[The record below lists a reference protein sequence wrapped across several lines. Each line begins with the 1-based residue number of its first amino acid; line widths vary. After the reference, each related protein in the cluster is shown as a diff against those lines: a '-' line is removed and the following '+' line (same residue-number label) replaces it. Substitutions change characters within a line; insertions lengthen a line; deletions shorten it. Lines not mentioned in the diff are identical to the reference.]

1 MKLKASDVIEIYE
14 SLTKIAD
21 REIDFNTACI
31 IANDLKV
38 LTPSKEVT
46 DKRRDSIVAKYAV
59 KTAEGNIEQDENG
72 NIKIVDA
79 NSFMKEM
86 DELLKSETDIDIK
99 LIPKDSIK
107 ELHISAKDVMGLMH
121 ILED

>member
-46 DKRRDSIVAKYAV
+46 DKRRDSIVSKYAV
-59 KTAEGNIEQDENG
+59 KTADGNIEQDENG
-72 NIKIVDA
+72 NIKIADA

-107 ELHISAKDVMGLMH
+107 ELQISAKDVMGLMY

>member
-31 IANDLKV
+31 IVNDLKV
-38 LTPSKEVT
+38 LAPSKEVT

-59 KTAEGNIEQDENG
+59 KTVEGNIEQDENG
-72 NIKIVDA
+72 NIKIADA

-99 LIPKDSIK
+99 LIPKDSVK
-107 ELHISAKDVMGLMH
+107 ELHISAKDVMGLMY
-121 ILED
+121 ILEE